1 MGAETSPCIGTFAGG
16 RSSRSLCVKRVGAA
30 PPHWACA
37 GSCEAHLRVAPQ
49 SGGQIPPE
57 QASQPAA
64 APRGGGQPAPT
75 LCCCSRSH
83 ASSPTVSNPRSLRA
97 PFSLAARPLACFLAV
112 TQPCQPLRTAWSP
125 PLIPSA
131 RGWRP
136 LPACCSL
143 EQVCSLPLGTSCLEE
158 RELYEVNN
166 KETIIY
172 TPGVKVNLQNSNNHK
187 NSIHK

>member
-1 MGAETSPCIGTFAGG
+1 MQAVRKSGAETSPCIGTFAGG
-16 RSSRSLCVKRVGAA
+16 RSSRSLCIKRVGAA

-49 SGGQIPPE
+49 SGGQVPPE
-57 QASQPAA
+57 QANQPAA
-64 APRGGGQPAPT
+64 APRGGGGEPAPT

-83 ASSPTVSNPRSLRA
+83 ASSPSSLRA

-131 RGWRP
+131 EVGGPSP
-136 LPACCSL
+136 LVAALNRCASFL
-143 EQVCSLPLGTSCLEE
+143 
-158 RELYEVNN
+158 
-166 KETIIY
+166 
-172 TPGVKVNLQNSNNHK
+172 
-187 NSIHK
+187 